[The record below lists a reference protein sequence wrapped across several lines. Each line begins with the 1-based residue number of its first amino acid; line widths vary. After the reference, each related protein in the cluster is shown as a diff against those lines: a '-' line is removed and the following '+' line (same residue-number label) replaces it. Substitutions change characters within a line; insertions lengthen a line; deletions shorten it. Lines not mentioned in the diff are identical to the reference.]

1 MDEYSDIMHL
11 TRPKSKRSKMDI
23 IQRANIFNPFAA
35 LTGYQESI
43 NEAGRIVDK
52 KIELDNDH
60 LVSLDNKINEL
71 LQDNN
76 KKVIIIYYI
85 KDKTKDG
92 GEYKSITGFVEKINI
107 NDKILI
113 CDKIKIKFNDLYSIN
128 YVL

>member
-60 LVSLDNKINEL
+60 LV
-71 LQDNN
+71 NN